1 MGGCDRLIFRTAMLI
16 VVLAS
21 TLFRVRVT
29 YAEDYFESDP
39 PLFWF
44 GATGGLTVER
54 RDPSLAYGLDVGA
67 QLFVHNTIVA
77 LDVDALR
84 QIQGARASVI
94 FHTSFFGAE
103 LRTRYSYCC
112 DRPYERRYVRGIKG
126 FKFGVEIG
134 KAPLDTFM
142 TLEFGISRRSQHIW
156 EVAFAIDPV
165 RKSPGIS
172 FDVSR
177 HFGWLYYGV
186 NGRGLLGNDHP
197 LSIIVLG
204 SIGISSPMRWK
215 HR

>member
-1 MGGCDRLIFRTAMLI
+1 MRQECVRDKCRLAANVETTFARAARCTSSSVAHENLGGTMGGCDRLIFRTAMLI

-156 EVAFAIDPV
+156 ELSLIH
-165 RKSPGIS
+165 IS
-172 FDVSR
+172 EPTR
-177 HFGWLYYGV
+177 
-186 NGRGLLGNDHP
+186 
-197 LSIIVLG
+197 
-204 SIGISSPMRWK
+204 
-215 HR
+215 